1 MSSDSWISRMKE
13 QRKQKQEMKMKEKFS
28 FLTNIIAKNE
38 KDTNEKIQA
47 LYESIEKSKSEI
59 IQGLLTVDKSIQVLD
74 NNVKKLQSDIG
85 ESKIIAQENIEELKK
100 CLMENSGS
108 MKETIQS
115 VIVKIKQ
122 INKDGLE
129 RGKQLEDVLLT
140 KSEIITSE
148 IEDVKS
154 LVQLLA
160 VNELV
165 DEIDISPI

>member
-13 QRKQKQEMKMKEKFS
+13 KRKQKQEMKMKEKFS

-85 ESKIIAQENIEELKK
+85 ESKIIAQEILK
-100 CLMENSGS
+100 N
-108 MKETIQS
+108 
-115 VIVKIKQ
+115 
-122 INKDGLE
+122 
-129 RGKQLEDVLLT
+129 
-140 KSEIITSE
+140 
-148 IEDVKS
+148 
-154 LVQLLA
+154 
-160 VNELV
+160 
-165 DEIDISPI
+165 